1 MNSSLKINTIAQSS
15 EKPKKQED
23 ASATPT
29 IYSPASIVTNID
41 KLLDGSSGKLKK
53 VWKKNKFIRST
64 LSKHS

>member
-23 ASATPT
+23 TSATPT

-41 KLLDGSSGKLKK
+41 KLLDGSSGK
-53 VWKKNKFIRST
+53 
-64 LSKHS
+64 